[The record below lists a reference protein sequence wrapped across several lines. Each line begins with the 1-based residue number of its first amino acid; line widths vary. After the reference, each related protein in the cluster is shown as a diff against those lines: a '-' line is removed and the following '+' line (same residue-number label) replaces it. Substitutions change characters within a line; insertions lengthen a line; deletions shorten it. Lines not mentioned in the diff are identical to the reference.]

1 MKYSLHFFSGTSENR
16 PREAYRLVTEA
27 SMFADRRGFEAVW
40 TPERHFHAFG
50 GLYPNPAVLGAG
62 LATITQR
69 LKIRAGSV
77 VPPLHDP
84 LRIVE
89 EWSIVDNLSGGR
101 AGVAFA
107 AGFHPNDFVLR
118 PDGFARRHE
127 LRWEAV
133 DTIRRL
139 WRGGTIQ
146 RVDGAGKLIEVE
158 VFPKPVQPELPMWMT
173 AGNTPNTFEQAGKL
187 GLNVLSSLIGLDVD
201 RLAQRIEV
209 YHRSLVQHGYDPGT
223 KDVSVMLHTFVGTDF
238 EAVKARVRAPFCNYL
253 RSHTHLLRALAT
265 SLQGIDVSE
274 IDNADLEDLL
284 EMEFQRY
291 VNTNSLMG
299 SLDTCERMIQ
309 RLAAIGVTEVCCL
322 LDFGVPAAEVL
333 ESLVELD
340 RLRARTEG

>member
-1 MKYSLHFFSGTSENR
+1 MKYSLHFFSGTSESQ

-27 SMFADRRGFEAVW
+27 SMFADQHDFEAVW
-40 TPERHFHAFG
+40 TPERHFHPFG

-62 LATITQR
+62 LATITKR

-77 VPPLHDP
+77 VPSLHDP

-89 EWSIVDNLSGGR
+89 EWAVVDNLSGGR

-107 AGFHPNDFVLR
+107 AGFHPHDFVFR
-118 PDGFARRHE
+118 PEGFTRRHE

-133 DTIRRL
+133 EIVRKL

-146 RVDGAGKLIEVE
+146 RVDGAGKQIDIQI
-158 VFPKPVQPELPMWMT
+158 FPKPVQPELPMWMT
-173 AGNTPNTFEQAGKL
+173 AGNTPATFEQAGTL

-201 RLAQRIEV
+201 RLAKRIEV
-209 YHRSLVQHGYDPGT
+209 YHRSLVQHGYDPAT
-223 KDVSVMLHTFVGTDF
+223 KSVSVMLHTFVGRDF
-238 EAVKARVRAPFCNYL
+238 EAVKARVRAPFCDYL
-253 RSHTHLLRALAT
+253 RSHTHLLRSLAT
-265 SLQGIDVSE
+265 SLQGIDAAE
-274 IDNADLEDLL
+274 IDKADLDELL

-299 SLDTCERMIQ
+299 SLESCERMVR
-309 RLAAIGVTEVCCL
+309 RLAQIGVTEVCCL

-333 ESLVELD
+333 ASLVELD
-340 RLRARTEG
+340 HLRARTEG